1 MRFAPW
7 VEQGLAPRTTGSS
20 QILGRGHFMT
30 ADAAQDRGF
39 LISNGRP
46 QLSAVPGRF
55 SMA

>member
-55 SMA
+55 FMA